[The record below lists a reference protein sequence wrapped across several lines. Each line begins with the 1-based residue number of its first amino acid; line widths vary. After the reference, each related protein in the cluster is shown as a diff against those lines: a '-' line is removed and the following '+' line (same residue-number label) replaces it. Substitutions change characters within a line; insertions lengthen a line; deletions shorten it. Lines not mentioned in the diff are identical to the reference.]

1 MMMQDF
7 FTSVLEEFKKEQG
20 PDIGA
25 LRIKRNQIRDYINLN
40 FEKQLNIIRRD
51 NTGSKQALLQT
62 GMFLQSRDI
71 QAVLF
76 RISKLY
82 GRFENEI

>member
-1 MMMQDF
+1 MMMLGF
-7 FTSVLEEFKKEQG
+7 FGQVVEELKNDQG
-20 PDIGA
+20 PDIDG
-25 LRIKRNQIRDYINLN
+25 LRTKRNQIRDYINTN
-40 FEKQLNIIRRD
+40 FENQLNIIRRD

-82 GRFENEI
+82 GRFENN